1 MEVTVMAHVFL
12 GVMCSGLVA
21 LVTAFALA
29 TPNIRSAPPRPADE
43 ALLVHLLPYPA
54 SASVPPSEARR

>member
-1 MEVTVMAHVFL
+1 MDRVFL

-29 TPNIRSAPPRPADE
+29 TPNIKHAHSQPDDSM
-43 ALLVHLLPYPA
+43 LVHLLQHPA
-54 SASVPPSEARR
+54 STSPAAR

>member
-1 MEVTVMAHVFL
+1 MDRIFL

-29 TPNIRSAPPRPADE
+29 TPNIKQARSQPDDAV
-43 ALLVHLLPYPA
+43 LVHLLQHPA
-54 SASVPPSEARR
+54 SASSAAR

>member
-1 MEVTVMAHVFL
+1 MDRVFL

-29 TPNIRSAPPRPADE
+29 TPNIKQARSQPDDGVLVR
-43 ALLVHLLPYPA
+43 LLQHPA
-54 SASVPPSEARR
+54 STSPAAR

>member
-1 MEVTVMAHVFL
+1 MDRVFL

-29 TPNIRSAPPRPADE
+29 TPNIKSAPARPADE
-43 ALLVHLLPYPA
+43 AMLTHLIQHPSSV
-54 SASVPPSEARR
+54 SAATTAAAATR

>member
-1 MEVTVMAHVFL
+1 MDRVFL

-29 TPNIRSAPPRPADE
+29 TPNIQQPRSQPDDAI
-43 ALLVHLLPYPA
+43 LVHLLQHPA
-54 SASVPPSEARR
+54 AVSAAAR

>member
-1 MEVTVMAHVFL
+1 MDRVFL

-29 TPNIRSAPPRPADE
+29 TPNIKQQRAQPDDAM
-43 ALLVHLLPYPA
+43 LVHLLQHPA
-54 SASVPPSEARR
+54 SVSASAAAR